1 MQAKLIISFDHLN
14 EGDFLTKSG
23 TIVSAVTSNINYQ
36 EPWLQ
41 QVPSLTV
48 LTLAYTDYETAYHG
62 ALSKDVAKVALR
74 QARRLSLTNM
84 LKQLAGYFELVAQGS
99 IAKLQTT
106 GFDLRRDIT
115 HTGGVEPLPA
125 PADFQVSRG
134 ALSGTLDISVA
145 HLDGAGSYE
154 VQLAELDPLIE
165 ANWKHVLSST
175 SARHIQLSNLVQ
187 KNSYWVRV
195 RGIGSNGAGV
205 WTDPLHIV
213 AL

>member
-1 MQAKLIISFDHLN
+1 MQAKLMITFDHLS
-14 EGDFLTKSG
+14 ESDFLAKSG
-23 TIVSAVTSNINYQ
+23 TIVSAVTTNINFPV
-36 EPWLQ
+36 PWLPQ
-41 QVPSLTV
+41 IPSLSVFT
-48 LTLAYTDYETAYHG
+48 TAYKDYEAAYHG
-62 ALSKDVAKVALR
+62 ALSKDTVKAALR
-74 QARRLSLTNM
+74 QSCRLSLTNM

-106 GFDLRRDIT
+106 GFDLRRDQT

-125 PADFQVSRG
+125 PADFLVSRG
-134 ALSGTLDISVA
+134 VLSGTLDVSIA

-165 ANWKHVLSST
+165 ANWQHILSST